1 MLTESQKPRVLARLQ
16 RLVQSGEYDYALM
29 EQLADDAAEFV
40 ESYTHRTWIPDTL
53 VRTVGDLAIVAFNR
67 LGTEGDAARSE
78 AGESYTFET
87 APAHIFSILNK
98 YRLARS
104 GGNAHEAKQS
114 EEDQS

>member
-1 MLTESQKPRVLARLQ
+1 MLSEAQKPRVLARLE
-16 RLVQSGEYDYALM
+16 RLIPKVEYDYGLM

-40 ESYTHRTWIPDTL
+40 ESYTHRTWIPDAL
-53 VRTVGDLAIVAFNR
+53 LRTVGDLAIVAFNR

-87 APAHIFSILNK
+87 APAHIYSVLNK

-114 EEDQS
+114 EENQS